1 MTYILIIYKIHWGST
16 AHKIN
21 TLEAQSSIRWLLKKS
36 QTKQKKKKML
46 TISRFTVK
54 GVEQQE
60 NKTYK

>member
-1 MTYILIIYKIHWGST
+1 MIAKKIT
-16 AHKIN
+16 DK
-21 TLEAQSSIRWLLKKS
+21 T
-36 QTKQKKKKML
+36 KKKKML